1 VGVGI
6 LTGRKPTAEATVVAL
21 TGEVLRGGG
30 ARESS
35 SREWQRLPAG
45 DSVEEKP
52 RLRQ

>member
-6 LTGRKPTAEATVVAL
+6 LTGGKPTTAATAVAL

-35 SREWQRLPAG
+35 SCAWQRLPA
-45 DSVEEKP
+45 DDNVEEKP